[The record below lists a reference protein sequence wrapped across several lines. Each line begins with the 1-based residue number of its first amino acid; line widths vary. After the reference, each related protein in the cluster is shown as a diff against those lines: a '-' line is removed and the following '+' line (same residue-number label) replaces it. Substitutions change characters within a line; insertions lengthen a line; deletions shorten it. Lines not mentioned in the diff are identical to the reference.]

1 MIAAQFKTWEFWKR
15 LFLEFWI
22 AAVVAIIWTF
32 YKYSQ
37 SATFGVSDA
46 ITHFSG
52 SFFLAAWFTGQF
64 VRVDRQKSVDENLT
78 IIRTEMA
85 AFTENMMKVTELQ
98 VQLLQHATTDPA
110 LAKAIVDI
118 SKLTAEANTHLLAAN
133 TAVTSTLAVA
143 LTAMDLTTGPPEL
156 GRPALSITA
165 KSD

>member
-1 MIAAQFKTWEFWKR
+1 
-15 LFLEFWI
+15 
-22 AAVVAIIWTF
+22 
-32 YKYSQ
+32 
-37 SATFGVSDA
+37 
-46 ITHFSG
+46 
-52 SFFLAAWFTGQF
+52 
-64 VRVDRQKSVDENLT
+64 
-78 IIRTEMA
+78 
-85 AFTENMMKVTELQ
+85 MKVTELQ